1 MNNLS
6 ASSLALAID
15 ATHLP
20 SQPRGSAS
28 LKMTDVVNGEMQLG
42 EIDLG
47 AKNRADGKIAVN
59 LTSRPKQDPWLI
71 ELAALVTPPGKG
83 DTTTIDLTHHHV
95 RAGNGAEW
103 TGNTGHFV
111 MDPHHFA
118 ITNLDSTSR
127 DGHISVD
134 ATVERG
140 GYGDLTAKLDL
151 DKFKLDAIGQRYR
164 GSVDVHANIARKAN
178 RYSGTRRHRRHGL
191 VARSDEGDDRSAPPR
206 SSRSPARSR
215 STARPRART
224 SARRRSRSTSRHL
237 RDVTDALAWKH
248 AGPRGDQAGDDHAR
262 GRRPRGRSRA

>member
-1 MNNLS
+1 MS
-6 ASSLALAID
+6 
-15 ATHLP
+15 
-20 SQPRGSAS
+20 
-28 LKMTDVVNGEMQLG
+28 DVVNGEMQLG

-47 AKNRADGKIAVN
+47 AKDRADGKIAVN
-59 LTSRPKQDPWLI
+59 LTSLPKQDPWRI

-111 MDPHHFA
+111 MDPRHFA
-118 ITNLDSTSR
+118 ITNLESTSR
-127 DGHISVD
+127 DGHIAVD

-164 GSVDVHANIARKAN
+164 GSVD
-178 RYSGTRRHRRHGL
+178 STRRHRAQGKSLLAAPSIRRPGL
-191 VARSDEGDDRSAPPR
+191 APDPTKATIDLTAK

-224 SARRRSRSTSRHL
+224 SARRRSRSTSR
-237 RDVTDALAWKH
+237 RRATSPTRW
-248 AGPRGDQAGDDHAR
+248 RGSVPAAR
-262 GRRPRGRSRA
+262 RSSRRRSRSRVSTSRRSSLTAKTSTAP